1 MQTIDMLAEDAA
13 LNGFIDDRSAVSAVE
28 SLELL
33 RQVEAGELTSGDVL
47 DLILTHRRRAEVKLY
62 RASHVSLMEA
72 FNHGLPTGACYAMS
86 AVTMTGLGLIPTV
99 TDRIP
104 LVLEVSMDA
113 AERMELEATTLRKG
127 LRLRVRWVP
136 CPVEDLPI
144 AHVALDLLCSG
155 DAKAEA
161 TGMAVL
167 SRTGSVEELRAKLGG

>member
-33 RQVEAGELTSGDVL
+33 RQVEVGGLTSEDVL

-62 RASHVSLMEA
+62 RASHASLMEA

-104 LVLEVSMDA
+104 LVLEVSVDA